1 MDHEFPTV
9 EQNSS
14 WAARYLEAYHE
25 YCVLF
30 LRRDVL
36 HVEDGGSSLQ
46 HPRGGIYHTRRLRC
60 SPSVF
65 PAIDPMRHLA
75 STIKDLRITQRFWM
89 LQQEV
94 HRIKRHPVN
103 KDWVL
108 EMIGRQHRQ
117 QLLGP
122 SNPESRYEHNS
133 SSIHDFCHLLNE
145 LFLKPISDR
154 MVVGRIGSLDYYRV
168 EILVLWIRTIYKPRW
183 LSVEVAGVKEAFALL
198 LY

>member
-9 EQNSS
+9 EQDSS
-14 WAARYLEAYHE
+14 WAAGDLEAYHE

-30 LRRDVL
+30 LRRDVF

-46 HPRGGIYHTRRLRC
+46 HPGGGNYYARSLRC
-60 SPSVF
+60 FPSVF
-65 PAIDPMRHLA
+65 PAIHPVRHLA
-75 STIKDLRITQRFWM
+75 STIKHLSIPQRFWM

-94 HRIKRHPVN
+94 HRIKSHSVN

-108 EMIGRQHRQ
+108 EMIGRQHGQ
-117 QLLGP
+117 QLLGS
-122 SNPESRYEHNS
+122 SNPESRYKHNS

-154 MVVGRIGSLDYYRV
+154 MVVGGVGSLDYYRV

-183 LSVEVAGVKEAFALL
+183 LSVEVAGVEEAFALL